1 MPKVSIPPLMQK
13 LTNGTS
19 VVLVEGKTIRE
30 VIDNLEKK
38 YPGTKDRLCENN
50 RIRPN
55 IAVAVNSEIITVGLR
70 KQVEPDNE
78 VHFLPA
84 VSGG

>member
-1 MPKVSIPPLMQK
+1 MQK

-19 VVLVEGKTIRE
+19 VVMVDGKTVRE
-30 VIDNLEKK
+30 VIDNLDKK
-38 YPGTKDRLCENN
+38 FPGTKDRLCEND

-55 IAVAVNSEIITVGLR
+55 IAVAVNSEIIATGLR
-70 KQVEPDNE
+70 KQVDPDSE
-78 VHFLPA
+78 VHFIPA

>member
-1 MPKVSIPPLMQK
+1 MQK

-19 VVLVEGKTIRE
+19 VVMVEGKTVRE
-30 VIDNLEKK
+30 VIDNLDKK
-38 YPGTKDRLCENN
+38 FPGIKDRLCEND

-55 IAVAVNSEIITVGLR
+55 IAVAVNSEIITGGLR
-70 KQVEPDNE
+70 KQVDPDSE
-78 VHFLPA
+78 VHFIPA

>member
-1 MPKVSIPPLMQK
+1 MQK

-19 VVLVEGKTIRE
+19 VVLVEGKTVRE

-38 YPGTKDRLCENN
+38 YPGIKERLCENG

-55 IAVAVNSEIITVGLR
+55 IAVAVDSEIITVGLR
-70 KQVEPDNE
+70 KQLDTDNE

>member
-1 MPKVSIPPLMQK
+1 MQK

-19 VVLVEGKTIRE
+19 VVMVEGKTVRE
-30 VIDNLEKK
+30 VIDNLDKK
-38 YPGTKDRLCENN
+38 FPGTKDRLCEND

-55 IAVAVNSEIITVGLR
+55 IAVAVNSEIIATGLR
-70 KQVEPDNE
+70 KQVDPDSE
-78 VHFLPA
+78 VHFIPA

>member
-1 MPKVSIPPLMQK
+1 MQK

-19 VVLVEGKTIRE
+19 VVMVEGKTVRE
-30 VIDNLEKK
+30 VIDNLDKQF
-38 YPGTKDRLCENN
+38 PGIKDRLCEND

-55 IAVAVNSEIITVGLR
+55 FAVAVNSEIITVGLR
-70 KQVEPDNE
+70 KQVEPDSE

>member
-1 MPKVSIPPLMQK
+1 M
-13 LTNGTS
+13 
-19 VVLVEGKTIRE
+19 VEGKTVRE
-30 VIDNLEKK
+30 VIDNLDKQF
-38 YPGTKDRLCENN
+38 PGIKDRLCEND

-55 IAVAVNSEIITVGLR
+55 FAVAVNSEIITVGLR
-70 KQVEPDNE
+70 KQVEPDSE